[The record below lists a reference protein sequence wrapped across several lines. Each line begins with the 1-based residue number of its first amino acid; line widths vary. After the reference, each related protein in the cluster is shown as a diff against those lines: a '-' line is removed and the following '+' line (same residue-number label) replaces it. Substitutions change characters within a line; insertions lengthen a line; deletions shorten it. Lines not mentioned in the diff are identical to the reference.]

1 MPPNTVTSPSAA
13 HRPSPAP
20 AACPGPH
27 AAHPQPPAP
36 AACSAPATSAAGLE
50 PAAIAASTMISPVS
64 PVRASAIRL
73 GALVR
78 HNATLLLREPGPM
91 LSRLIMPLVLIT
103 LMRPLY
109 LAALARYGQ
118 QAGTA
123 QVVTGMLVMFSL
135 LALSI
140 VGTTILSER
149 SWHTWDRL
157 RATSATAPE
166 LFAGKVIPAF
176 GVLLAQQAVVL
187 TFGAL
192 AFGLTIAS
200 PGLLAVAVASWG
212 LAILGIGALLGAS
225 VRSQSELAVCYDIGG
240 VALTAL
246 AGGLVPLT
254 ALPGW
259 ARAAAPASPGYWALS
274 ALRAAIDGH
283 PAATLRACGVLL
295 AIATGTGALA
305 CWRISRGWARSRL
318 L

>member
-1 MPPNTVTSPSAA
+1 MPLNTQTPPVLTTAGAPPAGV
-13 HRPSPAP
+13 PAP
-20 AACPGPH
+20 GRPLLL
-27 AAHPQPPAP
+27 QPAP
-36 AACSAPATSAAGLE
+36 
-50 PAAIAASTMISPVS
+50 S

-73 GALVR
+73 AALIR
-78 HNATLLLREPGPM
+78 HNATLLLREPGPL

-109 LAALARYGQ
+109 LQALAKYGH
-118 QAGTA
+118 QAGTT

-157 RATSATAPE
+157 RATSATSTE
-166 LFAGKVIPAF
+166 LFVGKVIPAF
-176 GVLLAQQAVVL
+176 GVLLAQQGVVL

-192 AFGLTIAS
+192 AFGLDVTT
-200 PGLLAVAVASWG
+200 PGLLAVAVACWG
-212 LAILGIGALLGAS
+212 LAVLGIGAALGAI

-254 ALPGW
+254 ELPGW
-259 ARAAAPASPGYWALS
+259 ARAIAPASPGYWALS
-274 ALRAAIDGH
+274 ALRSAIDDH
-283 PAATLRACGVLL
+283 PATMLRACGVLL
-295 AIATGTGALA
+295 AIAVGAGALA
-305 CWRISRGWARSRL
+305 CWRIGRGWARSRL

>member
-1 MPPNTVTSPSAA
+1 MLPSTRPAPTQPAPTPFAAAAPALLPAAVAVPPGTK
-13 HRPSPAP
+13 PAP
-20 AACPGPH
+20 AIP
-27 AAHPQPPAP
+27 
-36 AACSAPATSAAGLE
+36 
-50 PAAIAASTMISPVS
+50 PVS
-64 PVRASAIRL
+64 PGRASAVRL
-73 GALVR
+73 SALIR
-78 HNATLLLREPGPM
+78 HNTTLLLREPGPL

-109 LAALARYGQ
+109 QEALAKYGR
-118 QAGTA
+118 QAGTT

-157 RATSATAPE
+157 RATSATPAE
-166 LFAGKVIPAF
+166 LFAGKVVPAF

-187 TFGAL
+187 TFGTL

-212 LAILGIGALLGAS
+212 LAVLGIGAALGAI

-240 VALTAL
+240 IALTAL
-246 AGGLVPLT
+246 AGGLVPLS

-259 ARAAAPASPGYWALS
+259 ARAIAPASPGYWALS
-274 ALRAAIDGH
+274 ALRSAIEGH
-283 PAATLRACGVLL
+283 PAGMLRACAVLL
-295 AIATGTGALA
+295 AIAVGAGALA

>member
-1 MPPNTVTSPSAA
+1 MPPSP
-13 HRPSPAP
+13 PT
-20 AACPGPH
+20 
-27 AAHPQPPAP
+27 PPTW
-36 AACSAPATSAAGLE
+36 SL
-50 PAAIAASTMISPVS
+50 V
-64 PVRASAIRL
+64 IRL
-73 GALVR
+73 IALIR
-78 HNATLLLREPGPM
+78 HNAMLLVREPGPL

-109 LAALARYGQ
+109 LEALARYGH
-118 QAGTA
+118 QAGTR

-140 VGTTILSER
+140 VGTAILSER
-149 SWHTWDRL
+149 AWHTWDRL
-157 RATSATAPE
+157 RATSATPAE

-176 GVLLAQQAVVL
+176 GVLLAQQGVVL
-187 TFGAL
+187 TFGTL
-192 AFGLTIAS
+192 AFGLDIGS

-212 LAILGIGALLGAS
+212 LAVLGIGAALGAI

-259 ARAAAPASPGYWALS
+259 ARAIAPASPGYWALA
-274 ALRAAIDGH
+274 ALRSAIASQ
-283 PAATLRACGVLL
+283 PAGMLRACGVLL
-295 AIATGTGALA
+295 AIAVGAGALA
-305 CWRISRGWARSRL
+305 CWRISRGWSRSRL

>member
-1 MPPNTVTSPSAA
+1 MLPSL
-13 HRPSPAP
+13 PA
-20 AACPGPH
+20 
-27 AAHPQPPAP
+27 
-36 AACSAPATSAAGLE
+36 APATSAALATSAA
-50 PAAIAASTMISPVS
+50 PAAPATTFLPPPVS
-64 PVRASAIRL
+64 RLRAAATRL
-73 GALVR
+73 AVLTR
-78 HNATLLLREPGPM
+78 HNAMLLLREPGPL

-109 LAALARYGQ
+109 LQALARYGT

-140 VGTTILSER
+140 VGTTILAER
-149 SWHTWDRL
+149 SWRTWDRL
-157 RATSATAPE
+157 RATPAAAAE
-166 LFAGKVIPAF
+166 LITGKVIPAF

-187 TFGAL
+187 TFGWL
-192 AFGLTIAS
+192 AFGLRIAS
-200 PGLLAVAVASWG
+200 PALLAVAVASWG
-212 LAILGIGALLGAS
+212 LALLGIGAALGAA

-246 AGGLVPLT
+246 AGGLVPLA

-274 ALRAAIDGH
+274 ALRSAIDGN
-283 PAATLRACGVLL
+283 AAGTLRACGVLL
-295 AIATGTGALA
+295 AVAAAAGAVA
-305 CWRISRGWARSRL
+305 CWRIGRGWARSRL